1 MFAGR
6 TSFLTRHWKISL
18 TFKKKH
24 FPAILLK
31 FYPNLYTKP
40 ELEISTYYI
49 ALENEINFV
58 KLQIVCLLYG
68 LLCCTIRLE
77 MDTGASLV
85 LLYYRLSSPLLNRCL
100 LPPVDMVWYQ
110 SSLHIAEFLK
120 DIVQWALVPYHIIAE
135 FLKDIIQWALVPY
148 HIHEWQ
154 EAANEQR

>member
-1 MFAGR
+1 MITDEFLKLRKKCLLAELYFWLSIR
-6 TSFLTRHWKISL
+6 QFLWHLKKTIFPLFYWSF
-18 TFKKKH
+18 
-24 FPAILLK
+24 ILIYKQSSELK
-31 FYPNLYTKP
+31 
-40 ELEISTYYI
+40 ISTYYI

-110 SSLHIAEFLK
+110 SSLYIAEFLI
-120 DIVQWALVPYHIIAE
+120 DIVLRKI
-135 FLKDIIQWALVPY
+135 
-148 HIHEWQ
+148 
-154 EAANEQR
+154 